1 MSTFMVVIAVVA
13 VVAVVAG
20 AGFLAWNLAR
30 TQRLRRQF
38 GPEYDRA
45 VDQHGGRR
53 EAERDLHARER
64 HHHDLA
70 IRPLDPGSR
79 TRYLDQWTH
88 IQAEFVDSPEVSVD
102 LADKLVIAVMGERG
116 YPTDDYEARVTELS
130 VEHAQTLGHYRSGH
144 EISTSGEASTE
155 DLRQAMVHYR
165 TLIEDLLSAPWDE
178 RVPTPSATG
187 IPAPRG
193 SGPN

>member
-1 MSTFMVVIAVVA
+1 MSTFMVVIAVA

-20 AGFLAWNLAR
+20 AGFLAWNQAR
-30 TQRLRRQF
+30 THRLRRQF

-64 HHHDLA
+64 HHQDLA
-70 IRPLDPGSR
+70 IRPLDPQSR

-116 YPTDDYEARVTELS
+116 YPTENYEARVAELS

-144 EISTSGEASTE
+144 EISIQSEASTE

-165 TLIEDLLSAPWDE
+165 TLVEDLLSAPWDE
-178 RVPTPSATG
+178 RVPAPSPAG
-187 IPAPRG
+187 VPAPRDA
-193 SGPN
+193 GPN